1 MERIKI
7 YICLFLLYAGLVVP
21 ATAQHN
27 SVQPAEKTVQK
38 TPRRGLQTSIKMDE
52 SLVNDTWESYLK
64 KFGRVESS
72 KRVYTMENAKIPAL
86 SDKPVRVIST
96 VEEKEGTCT
105 IFCAFD
111 LGSAYVTS
119 GSSGYAAAES
129 FMQQFIRQVYE
140 AERDEKLRLAEK
152 ALAEAV
158 RSQEKRTNEGE
169 SLVRAQERNRNEKAN
184 LERKLSENKQ
194 EAEQLV
200 KDVDTNKREQQA
212 AAQDVEQKRR
222 AVEGVK
228 AKYAFVGMK

>member
-1 MERIKI
+1 MERIKR
-7 YICLFLLYAGLVVP
+7 CLCLLLLYAGLVVP
-21 ATAQHN
+21 AAAQQN
-27 SVQPAEKTVQK
+27 PVQSAEKTIQK
-38 TPRRGLQTSIKMDE
+38 TPRKGLQTSFLMDA

-96 VEEKEGTCT
+96 VEENKGTCT

-129 FMQQFIRQVYE
+129 FMQQFIRQMYE

-158 RSQEKRTNEGE
+158 RGQEKRTNEGE
-169 SLVRAQERNRNEKAN
+169 SLVRSQERNRNEKAN
-184 LERKLSENKQ
+184 FERKLQENKQ

-200 KDVDTNKREQQA
+200 KDVDANKREQQA
-212 AAQDVEQKRR
+212 AAGEVEQKRR
-222 AVEGVK
+222 AVEEVK
-228 AKYAFVGMK
+228 AKYAFVGTK

>member
-1 MERIKI
+1 MERIKL
-7 YICLFLLYAGLVVP
+7 YLCLFLLYAGSVAP
-21 ATAQHN
+21 AAAQQN
-27 SVQPAEKTVQK
+27 PVQSAEKTIQK
-38 TPRRGLQTSIKMDE
+38 MPRKGLQTSIQMDE

-96 VEEKEGTCT
+96 VEENKGTCT

-111 LGSAYVTS
+111 LGTAYVTS

-140 AERDEKLRLAEK
+140 AERDARLRVAEK

-158 RSQEKRTNEGE
+158 RGQEKRTNEGE

-184 LERKLSENKQ
+184 LERKLQENKQ

-212 AAQDVEQKRR
+212 AAQEVEQKRR
-222 AVEGVK
+222 AVEEVK
-228 AKYAFVGMK
+228 AKYAFVGAK

>member
-1 MERIKI
+1 MERMKI
-7 YICLFLLYAGLVVP
+7 YVCLFLLYAGLAVP
-21 ATAQHN
+21 ATAQQN
-27 SVQPAEKTVQK
+27 PVQPAEKTIQK
-38 TPRRGLQTSIKMDE
+38 TPRRGLQTTIQMDE
-52 SLVNDTWESYLK
+52 SLVNDTWESYLR

-96 VEEKEGTCT
+96 VEENKGTCT

-140 AERDEKLRLAEK
+140 AERDAKLRVAEK

-158 RSQEKRTNEGE
+158 RGQEKRTNEGE

-184 LERKLSENKQ
+184 LERNSRKTSRKPN
-194 EAEQLV
+194 
-200 KDVDTNKREQQA
+200 NS
-212 AAQDVEQKRR
+212 
-222 AVEGVK
+222 
-228 AKYAFVGMK
+228 

>member
-7 YICLFLLYAGLVVP
+7 CLCLFLLYAGLVAP
-21 ATAQHN
+21 AAAQQN
-27 SVQPAEKTVQK
+27 PVQSAEKTIQK
-38 TPRRGLQTSIKMDE
+38 MPRRGLQTTIQMDE

-96 VEEKEGTCT
+96 VEENKGVCT

-140 AERDEKLRLAEK
+140 AERDAKLRAAEK
-152 ALAEAV
+152 ALAEAT
-158 RSQEKRTNEGE
+158 RSREKRTNEGE

-184 LERKLSENKQ
+184 LERKLGENKQ

-212 AAQDVEQKRR
+212 AAQEVEQKRR
-222 AVEGVK
+222 AVEEVK
-228 AKYAFVGMK
+228 AKYAFVGTK